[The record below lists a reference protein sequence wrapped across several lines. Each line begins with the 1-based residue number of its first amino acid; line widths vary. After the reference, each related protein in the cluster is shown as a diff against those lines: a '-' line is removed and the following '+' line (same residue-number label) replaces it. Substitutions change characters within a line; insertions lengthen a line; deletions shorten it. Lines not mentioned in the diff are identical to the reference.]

1 MRFRFRIVEG
11 DAPVSPALNEIGRL
25 KINARLKAG
34 ASQGPMNAAEKAALA
49 GAEVHKHAHRISHLE
64 TILAAD
70 MEYHRLCAKKGR
82 IGKACGV
89 ISRIARHPR
98 SEEGQGD

>member
-1 MRFRFRIVEG
+1 
-11 DAPVSPALNEIGRL
+11 
-25 KINARLKAG
+25 
-34 ASQGPMNAAEKAALA
+34 MNAAEKAALA

>member
-1 MRFRFRIVEG
+1 
-11 DAPVSPALNEIGRL
+11 
-25 KINARLKAG
+25 
-34 ASQGPMNAAEKAALA
+34 MNAAEKAALP
-49 GAEVHKHAHRISHLE
+49 GTEVHEHARRTSHLE

-89 ISRIARHPR
+89 ISRIARDPC
-98 SEEGQGD
+98 SEKGQGN